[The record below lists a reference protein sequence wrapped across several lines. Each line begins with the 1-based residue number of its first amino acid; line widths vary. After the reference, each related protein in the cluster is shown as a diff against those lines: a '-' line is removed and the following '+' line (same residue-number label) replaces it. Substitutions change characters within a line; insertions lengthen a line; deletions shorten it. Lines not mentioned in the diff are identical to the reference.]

1 MFGLVLILNKCSFK
15 NWIKVLSVSL
25 NTSQLSVWENFV
37 YKCSSSVNW
46 LCLSMLM
53 TYLRLC
59 ACESHP
65 APLNF
70 LCWRMPCQQVYR
82 ILEALNV
89 KWNVE
94 NQIVCVFSIFIFFS
108 EFPSFFDFHTIHA
121 DVMNQQNS
129 IFILLS
135 YFKLVLNHLLVQ
147 IKSKCFN
154 FIPKNKKK
162 VFFITKIMFIQHRYC
177 MLNVVIHL
185 YRADQ
190 HPLLCIL
197 LNLH

>member
-59 ACESHP
+59 DCESHP

-94 NQIVCVFSIFIFFS
+94 NQIVCVFSIFIFF
-108 EFPSFFDFHTIHA
+108 FWISFFLWFSHHPCWCNESAKFNFYSFI
-121 DVMNQQNS
+121 
-129 IFILLS
+129 IFQTS
-135 YFKLVLNHLLVQ
+135 FKLFV
-147 IKSKCFN
+147 ST
-154 FIPKNKKK
+154 NK
-162 VFFITKIMFIQHRYC
+162 I
-177 MLNVVIHL
+177 
-185 YRADQ
+185 
-190 HPLLCIL
+190 
-197 LNLH
+197 